1 MFPLPSMSAW
11 RLVLDFSVFFFRVIF
26 KYTATS
32 KFDSRAACTGAAA
45 FLHGRRIL
53 VYRDC
58 TLDEPARVV
67 KPHRKHA
74 QNTTGEV
81 RGEFQR
87 RRVCACC
94 RSRKTHGASALRRV
108 GFTRR
113 DTRVCCRVSSRPQLR
128 SIRMVATRPR
138 VVFGVSC
145 DAGILT
151 CGRTPRLSSLKS
163 VLVVGLGDGLLTV
176 APAGF
181 FRPNYRHVQLPP
193 VTAAHGRKN
202 PGSQTRRVSTRHEI
216 SKGGGSSANLRRDL
230 AFSGGTGGP

>member
-1 MFPLPSMSAW
+1 MRIYGRQRRYEHIRAMYARTVGPAW

-94 RSRKTHGASALRRV
+94 RSRNTHRGCALLRR
-108 GFTRR
+108 F
-113 DTRVCCRVSSRPQLR
+113 
-128 SIRMVATRPR
+128 
-138 VVFGVSC
+138 
-145 DAGILT
+145 
-151 CGRTPRLSSLKS
+151 
-163 VLVVGLGDGLLTV
+163 
-176 APAGF
+176 
-181 FRPNYRHVQLPP
+181 H
-193 VTAAHGRKN
+193 
-202 PGSQTRRVSTRHEI
+202 STRHTRLLLSLVQTTITVDSHTHNE
-216 SKGGGSSANLRRDL
+216 GACGVCVLPQNAP
-230 AFSGGTGGP
+230 F

>member
-1 MFPLPSMSAW
+1 MLMKKWHSILNSGSHISRIRYAW

-45 FLHGRRIL
+45 FLHGRRIS

-94 RSRKTHGASALRRV
+94 RSRNTHGASALLRR
-108 GFTRR
+108 F
-113 DTRVCCRVSSRPQLR
+113 
-128 SIRMVATRPR
+128 
-138 VVFGVSC
+138 
-145 DAGILT
+145 
-151 CGRTPRLSSLKS
+151 
-163 VLVVGLGDGLLTV
+163 
-176 APAGF
+176 
-181 FRPNYRHVQLPP
+181 H
-193 VTAAHGRKN
+193 
-202 PGSQTRRVSTRHEI
+202 STRHPRLLLSLVETTITVDSHAHDEAACRI
-216 SKGGGSSANLRRDL
+216 SLNPRRALVEFRDRRRGVEFDVRACCGSQ
-230 AFSGGTGGP
+230 

>member
-1 MFPLPSMSAW
+1 MLVLSCSPGPLDSSAW

-94 RSRKTHGASALRRV
+94 RSRKTHGACALLGRFHIKR
-108 GFTRR
+108 
-113 DTRVCCRVSSRPQLR
+113 
-128 SIRMVATRPR
+128 RPR
-138 VVFGVSC
+138 LLLSLVETTITVDSHTHNEAAC
-145 DAGILT
+145 GIWPNPQGAFLDFRRRRIAIEGEVRASWG
-151 CGRTPRLSSLKS
+151 GRRWSSDRRPSRVLSQKMPRWSPS
-163 VLVVGLGDGLLTV
+163 
-176 APAGF
+176 APNGNAC
-181 FRPNYRHVQLPP
+181 
-193 VTAAHGRKN
+193 T
-202 PGSQTRRVSTRHEI
+202 
-216 SKGGGSSANLRRDL
+216 
-230 AFSGGTGGP
+230 